1 MVGIIASEDF
11 HGSALI
17 SKGCFKIMIAAHMEC
32 LEFSAVV
39 KTTDVVA

>member
-11 HGSALI
+11 HDSVLI
-17 SKGCFKIMIAAHMEC
+17 SKGCFKIMITAHMER